1 MARSVLESG
10 LGCSS
15 GDASSETKLQM
26 IETIRS
32 GWSRLPFQFREL
44 VRKTGVLYAANYLA
58 SYAELHRRD
67 RFAGNL
73 ARSENEIDDGILNPV
88 ASFEDILES
97 LVLANGVRKTT
108 APGRQLNILNH
119 FLGRPERPISG
130 VKIRVLDLPCSSG
143 VGSIDS
149 HNLLSNH
156 YQITSYV
163 LADICL
169 ELKYDR
175 KCNAVYDST
184 GELLQVQGEKYFFG
198 IHRAHM
204 SGATHTLLSDLLL
217 WPLSLRARQLKRKY
231 AIHSHQP
238 LDTIRLL
245 HPKTRRQV
253 EAGKFTVQNAD
264 IFSQR
269 WEEEF
274 DLVLSFNLLQ
284 KNYFPPSKISEGLQN
299 LNRALSE
306 GGYLVTGNTESFG
319 VMRKTKGVLVTQY
332 QHGEW

>member
-1 MARSVLESG
+1 
-10 LGCSS
+10 
-15 GDASSETKLQM
+15 M

-58 SYAELHRRD
+58 TYAELHSHD

-73 ARSENEIDDGILNPV
+73 ARVQETRSENEIDDGILNPV

-119 FLGRPERPISG
+119 FLGRPERPVSG

-149 HNLLSNH
+149 YDLLSDH

-169 ELKYDR
+169 ELKYDSR
-175 KCNAVYDST
+175 RNAVYDST

-204 SGATHTLLSDLLL
+204 SGAMHTLLSDLLL
-217 WPLSLRARQLKRKY
+217 WPLSLRARQLKRKH
-231 AIHSHQP
+231 AVHQHQR

-245 HPKTRRQV
+245 HPKTQRQV
-253 EAGKFTVQNAD
+253 EEGKFMVQNAD

-269 WEEEF
+269 WKEEF

-284 KNYFPPSKISEGLQN
+284 KNYFPPSKISEGLRN